1 MGDGI
6 NGSVKH
12 ASHIRL
18 LNSIRQDKVYLKNVL
33 IVQVG
38 CKLAPSAGERN
49 GFGYE
54 INYSHHGI
62 K

>member
-1 MGDGI
+1 MRNGI

-12 ASHIRL
+12 ASHIKI
-18 LNSIRQDKVYLKNVL
+18 LNSIRQGKAYLKNVL
-33 IVQVG
+33 TVQAG
-38 CKLAPSAGERN
+38 SKLALSAGERN

-54 INYSHHGI
+54 INCSYHGI